1 LRLTLPELPR
11 HLGTRFS
18 IGLRPPSR
26 SARRNVDEAE
36 VGAETSSTDYGVV
49 RLTMV
54 AEIGRI
60 QVVGPGDSGRVVAKK
75 ALVGG
80 RIGDAEIS
88 STVVV
93 SNEARARAPHS

>member
-1 LRLTLPELPR
+1 MLTKPR
-11 HLGTRFS
+11 SG
-18 IGLRPPSR
+18 PK
-26 SARRNVDEAE
+26 
-36 VGAETSSTDYGVV
+36 TSSTDYGVV

-93 SNEARARAPHS
+93 SNEARARAPHSLKRAT

>member
-1 LRLTLPELPR
+1 
-11 HLGTRFS
+11 
-18 IGLRPPSR
+18 
-26 SARRNVDEAE
+26 
-36 VGAETSSTDYGVV
+36 
-49 RLTMV
+49 MV

-93 SNEARARAPHS
+93 SNEARARAPHSLKRAT